1 MMKDLLDQIE
11 KLRYGLY
18 ALSDGKELVDPEVV
32 QVSQE
37 LDRLLNEYHNQA
49 RDFSDF
55 RRAG

>member
-1 MMKDLLDQIE
+1 MDLLDQIE

-37 LDRLLNEYHNQA
+37 LDRLLNEYYNQA